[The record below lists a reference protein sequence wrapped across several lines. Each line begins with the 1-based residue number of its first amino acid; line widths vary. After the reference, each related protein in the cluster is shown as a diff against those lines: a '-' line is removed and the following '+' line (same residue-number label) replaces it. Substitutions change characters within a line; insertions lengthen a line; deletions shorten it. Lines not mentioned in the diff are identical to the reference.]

1 MTTELSYLEINKQIA
16 KLTYELRAYRLK
28 AVLKTLANLK
38 KKDARL
44 INLEK
49 LLTKEL
55 NKALHDYIVI
65 DALLEEFE
73 SIL

>member
-1 MTTELSYLEINKQIA
+1 MTTNLTYLEINKQIA
-16 KLTYELRAYRLK
+16 TLTYELRSYRLRS
-28 AVLKTLANLK
+28 VLKTLANLK
-38 KKDARL
+38 KKDVRL

-55 NKALHDYIVI
+55 NKTLHDYIAL